1 MTVPLESASPDSVP
15 SHDNLGADGLRFE
28 REGSIGW
35 LYIDR
40 PHARNAFTP
49 AMYWGIKKAVHLV
62 NSDKGLAALI
72 ITGTGDVFAPG
83 GDLGSRRDPGDEP
96 TPGQG
101 QDILPFLAIRDS
113 RAPVIAAVNGICQA
127 GGLLIAMLAD
137 ICVAS
142 DQATFRVPELLRG
155 IPDATYAA
163 VLPAHV
169 GIAVARDL
177 LLSARRFDAAEA
189 RRLGVISRVVPH
201 EELRD
206 AALQAA
212 REILQTPPMTRML
225 VKRML
230 NERYGFF
237 DYQTMF
243 WALEESPE
251 PREGMRAFMEKRSPN
266 WVPDDMAKGTDR
278 PLVLQREDEMFP
290 VVLVV
295 PGGSPLRE
303 EGP

>member
-1 MTVPLESASPDSVP
+1 MAD
-15 SHDNLGADGLRFE
+15 DLGTRGLRLE
-28 REGSIGW
+28 REGPIAW
-35 LYIDR
+35 CIIDR
-40 PHARNAFTP
+40 PAARNALTP
-49 AMYWGIKKAVHLV
+49 AMYYGIKRAVRLV
-62 NSDKGLAALI
+62 HTDPDLAALI

-83 GDLGSRRDPGDEP
+83 GDLGGREEPDEAVP
-96 TPGQG
+96 DEVGY
-101 QDILPFLAIRDS
+101 DILPFLAIRDS

-142 DQATFRVPELLRG
+142 DRATFRVPELLRG

-189 RRLGVISRVVPH
+189 LRLGVISRVVPH
-201 EELRD
+201 DELRE
-206 AALQAA
+206 AALEAA
-212 REILQTPPMTRML
+212 WQVLQTPPDARMH

-230 NERYGFF
+230 NERYGSV

-243 WALEESPE
+243 WALERSDE
-251 PREGMRAFMEKRSPN
+251 PREGMQAFMEKRPPR
-266 WVPDDMAKGTDR
+266 WVP
-278 PLVLQREDEMFP
+278 P
-290 VVLVV
+290 
-295 PGGSPLRE
+295 S
-303 EGP
+303 